1 MDFTAVRLLIVS
13 LLLLL
18 VTTCGQRGPLR
29 LPDEAPPK
37 QAWML

>member
-1 MDFTAVRLLIVS
+1 VRLLIGS
-13 LLLLL
+13 LLLLLL

-37 QAWML
+37 PAWMP